1 MATWLQINSPNTNT
15 SYTNVTV
22 YGEISG
28 STAVISSVTGSLSGT
43 SSYSILS
50 ETASYSENSL
60 SSSFAITAAY
70 ALNNTSTTFPYTG
83 AAEISGSLTVIG
95 PVTSTTGYTG
105 FLFGTSSWANNVIS
119 SSYAITASQ
128 AINSIS
134 ASQSQN
140 SISSSLAITASYSLN
155 AVSSSYSIS
164 ASQAQNA
171 VTSSYVLN
179 AVSSS
184 FATTSSFAQNAI
196 SSSFSIT
203 ASQAQNAVTASYVLN
218 SISSSFASTA
228 SSADNITVRGTL
240 TAQTI
245 VVQTI
250 TSSIDIVTGST
261 QFGTLGSNTHTFTGS
276 VRMTGSLSAVNAV
289 ITGSLFGTSS
299 WSNNSVSSS
308 QAQNA
313 VTASYVFNSISSS
326 YSLSS
331 SQADNAVTASYA
343 IIALSASFAT
353 SASRAITSSYSLNS
367 LSSLVSISSSFS
379 ISSSQAQNAVTA
391 SYSLNTLSSS
401 FAISASQAQNAVTAS
416 YILNAVSSS
425 FSLTASYILNAVS
438 ASFSTSAS
446 RAVTSSYSL
455 SALSS
460 SFATSA
466 SQATTSSYSFVSISS
481 SFATSASQAQNSVTA
496 SYILNAISSSVS
508 LTSSRITGGSAN
520 YIPIWNTINSLSSS
534 ILYQSASNIGVDNI
548 NPLYKLHFA
557 VGNGGIAMFQQD
569 SKHAIVTNG
578 TLAGTEYHYG
588 PGTVYGFVYAHAA
601 GLHVRSMDNVSL
613 VLGTNNIERVRITG
627 DGLTGYGT
635 TSPTARLHISGAVSE
650 RLLLVSAS
658 SGPALFVSGNRSVG
672 IGMTNPSV
680 YGGHQTLHIGG
691 AESGRGLIEFGRG
704 SVNNG
709 PLIYSNNDDSLAV
722 YGNGGVNIGAK
733 LDVIGNT
740 IISGSLK
747 ISNNNYNLTI
757 DSDGNGPTLSPGNRA
772 LTIYGQNDAGYIYA
786 SQFSNI
792 SRWGINTRTVQN
804 NILTI
809 DGSTVIG
816 SGYAGIAGPTA
827 GLAVSGSVGI
837 GTTSPAYRLDIP
849 YVDNTWSAQIARLR
863 IGDFGGGVVI
873 DPLDRYF
880 TINSQGGAGYLY
892 TEAGGGVGRW
902 GFNTNQVQNAIVTIN
917 GSLNHQRAYNRRTT
931 DYTLALSDA
940 GKIIEMNSSIANT
953 VTIPTNLSIP
963 FPSGSF
969 IDVIQEGS
977 GQTSFVTSSGVTVR
991 SIGGKLKIEGQYG
1004 VATLVKKGGDEWYL
1018 YGDIIV

>member
-128 AINSIS
+128 AVNSVS
-134 ASQSQN
+134 ASQAQN
-140 SISSSLAITASYSLN
+140 SVTASYASN
-155 AVSSSYSIS
+155 ALSASFSIS
-164 ASQAQNA
+164 ASQAQN
-171 VTSSYVLN
+171 T
-179 AVSSS
+179 VSSS
-184 FATTSSFAQNAI
+184 FAISSSQSQNSISASYSINSLSASFAISASQAVTASYVINAI
-196 SSSFSIT
+196 SSSFS
-203 ASQAQNAVTASYVLN
+203 
-218 SISSSFASTA
+218 STA
-228 SSADNITVRGTL
+228 SSADSFIVRDTL

-261 QFGTLGSNTHTFTGS
+261 QFGTLLTNTHTFTGS
-276 VRMTGSLSAVNAV
+276 VRMTGSLSAVNAT

-299 WSNNSVSSS
+299 WSNNS
-308 QAQNA
+308 
-313 VTASYVFNSISSS
+313 
-326 YSLSS
+326 
-331 SQADNAVTASYA
+331 
-343 IIALSASFAT
+343 
-353 SASRAITSSYSLNS
+353 
-367 LSSLVSISSSFS
+367 
-379 ISSSQAQNAVTA
+379 ISSSQAQNAITA
-391 SYSLNTLSSS
+391 SYVLNAVSSSVSSTASYVLNAISSS
-401 FAISASQAQNAVTAS
+401 FATSASQAQNS
-416 YILNAVSSS
+416 
-425 FSLTASYILNAVS
+425 
-438 ASFSTSAS
+438 
-446 RAVTSSYSL
+446 VTSSYSL

-481 SFATSASQAQNSVTA
+481 SFATSASQAINAVTA
-496 SYILNAISSSVS
+496 SYVLNAISSSVS
-508 LTSSRITGGSAN
+508 LTSSRITGGSSN

-613 VLGTNNIERVRITG
+613 VLGTNNTERVRITG

-740 IISGSLK
+740 IISGTLK
-747 ISNNNYNLTI
+747 VSNNNYAITI
-757 DSDGNGPTLSPGNRA
+757 NSDGNGPTFSPGDRA

-786 SQFSNI
+786 SQFSGI

-863 IGDFGGGVVI
+863 IGDFGAGVVI

-892 TEAGGGVGRW
+892 TEVGGGVGRW
-902 GFNTNQVQNAIVTIN
+902 GFNTQQVSNAIVTIN

-1004 VATLVKKGGDEWYL
+1004 VATLIKKGGDEWYL